1 MKKRKAFRL
10 VLVAF
15 HNLCLGLLVGTACG
29 RSDDEKLSGLWEFSG
44 GIEGSPN
51 LSLREHC
58 EYEIFRYPVDYS
70 ETIYMD
76 RGRWALD
83 SGKLVLIT
91 RRLGAVSRLL
101 SLSKEDIDEV
111 IQQRTGV
118 NRPKWMKPQEYLVA
132 VGYRIMSGK
141 EHRDLLLREGRL
153 VLLEEPSWRDWF
165 ESETHPAGLLRLTSP
180 SGKFRDFF
188 QSTSYGRFTKCRF

>member
-1 MKKRKAFRL
+1 MNKRKAFRL
-10 VLVAF
+10 VLVA
-15 HNLCLGLLVGTACG
+15 LGLLVGTACG
-29 RSDDEKLSGLWEFSG
+29 RSDDEKLSGLWELSG
-44 GIEGSPN
+44 GIKGSPD

-58 EYEIFRYPVDYS
+58 EYEISRYPADYS
-70 ETIYMD
+70 KTIHVD

-91 RRLGAVSRLL
+91 RKLDAVSRLL
-101 SLSKEDIDEV
+101 SLSKGDIDKV

-118 NRPKWMKPQEYLVA
+118 DRPKWMKPQEYLVA
-132 VGYRIMSGK
+132 VDYRIMSGK

-153 VLLEEPSWRDWF
+153 TLLEESSWRDWF
-165 ESETHPAGLLRLTSP
+165 EPETHPAGYLRLTSP

-188 QSTSYGRFTKCRF
+188 QSVSYGRFTKCRF